1 MNKIYSAKR
10 IGEVKEY
17 YFSLKLKEIAEMN
30 RNGDNVI
37 NLGIG
42 SPDLPPSQK
51 TIDALVQSA
60 KLESNHGYQSY
71 VGIPELREEFSNWY
85 KRKYSVEINPANEI
99 LPLMGS
105 KEGIMHISM
114 AFLNPGDGVL
124 IPNPGYP
131 TYASVSTL
139 LDANIIYYP
148 LKDANNWYPDFEEL
162 ENMDLRGEIS
172 LENVKLMWCNYP
184 NMPTGTN
191 GSIELFEKFVKF
203 GKKHNIVIC
212 HDNPYS
218 FILND
223 KPISIMS
230 VEGAKDICIEL
241 NSLSKTFNMSGW
253 RVGMVTS
260 NSQFI
265 EWILRVKSNMDSG
278 MFKPLQIASIE
289 ALKSEDGWYQDMT
302 NTYLKRRNLA
312 SQILECIGAE
322 IKDNQVGMFLWGKVD
337 GNGEDICDKILYESK
352 VFLTPGSIFGSEGNS
367 YVRIS
372 LCSNEQTLE
381 KALNRIK
388 K

>member
-1 MNKIYSAKR
+1 MKNICPAKR
-10 IGEVKEY
+10 IGEVEEY

-30 RNGDNVI
+30 RRGENVI

-42 SPDLPPSQK
+42 NPDLPPSQS
-51 TIDALVQSA
+51 TIDSLVEEARKST
-60 KLESNHGYQSY
+60 NHGYQSY
-71 VGIPELREEFSNWY
+71 VGIPELREEFALWY
-85 KRKYSVEINPANEI
+85 KSKYSADLDPKTEI

-114 AFLNPGDGVL
+114 AFLNAGDSVL

-139 LDANIIYYP
+139 LDANIVYYS
-148 LKDANNWYPDFEEL
+148 LKEENDWYPDFDLL
-162 ENMDLRGEIS
+162 EQMDKKGEIS
-172 LENVKLMWCNYP
+172 LKDVKLMWCNYP
-184 NMPTGTN
+184 NMPTGAN
-191 GSIELFEKFVKF
+191 GSMDLFEKFVSF

-253 RVGMVTS
+253 RVGMVAS

-278 MFKPLQIASIE
+278 MFKPLQLASIE
-289 ALKSEDGWYQDMT
+289 ALKADDSWYEDMT
-302 NTYLKRRNLA
+302 NTYAKRRKLA
-312 SQILECIGAE
+312 KQILTNIGAE
-322 IKDNQVGMFLWGKVD
+322 VRENQVGMFLWGRI
-337 GNGEDICDKILYESK
+337 NGSAEELCDKILYDSK

-372 LCSNEQTLE
+372 LCSNEQMLE
-381 KALNRIK
+381 RALERIGR
-388 K
+388 